1 MSVYTPPSTYNL
13 FRYGK
18 RVDKEAA
25 TLPQTAA
32 AAIFNITGGRV
43 AITKIVGEVT
53 TVMQGAANNIKL
65 TANPTVGGSVD
76 ICAVVDGDAKAE
88 GTLVGITGEPTD
100 AMIINASIPGQISD
114 VVLKTGTL
122 DLDCS
127 ASRTGAIKWSIWYTP
142 LDDGAEVTAA

>member
-1 MSVYTPPSTYNL
+1 MSVYTNPETYNL
-13 FRYGK
+13 LRFGK
-18 RVDKEAA
+18 RVDRVAA
-25 TLPQTAA
+25 NLPQTAA

-53 TVMQGAANNIKL
+53 TIMEAAANNIKL

-76 ICAVVDGDAKAE
+76 ICAVVE
-88 GTLVGITGEPTD
+88 GNGKVVGSLVGITGEPSD

-122 DLDCS
+122 DLVCS
-127 ASRTGAIKWSIWYTP
+127 ASRTGAIKWSIWYTS
-142 LDDGAEVTAA
+142 LDDGAEIVAA

>member
-1 MSVYTPPSTYNL
+1 MSVYTPPETYNL
-13 FRYGK
+13 LRYGK

-53 TVMQGAANNIKL
+53 TVMAAAANNIKL
-65 TANPTVGGSVD
+65 VANPTVGGSCD
-76 ICAVVDGDAKAE
+76 ICALVDGNAKAE
-88 GTLVGITGEPTD
+88 GMLVGITGEPAD
-100 AMIINASIPGQISD
+100 AMVIDASIPGQISD

-127 ASRTGAIKWSIWYTP
+127 ASRTGAIKWTIWYTP
-142 LDDGAEVTAA
+142 LDDGAKIVAA